1 MNKTAAYQCLDLDIN
16 NPDIDVDMIK
26 RQYRLKALIY
36 HPDKNKSPN
45 AASKFQEIHD
55 AYEYVL
61 RAEHCANRE
70 FPMYDDT
77 CNNAYAAA
85 GADSPDD
92 STNDSY
98 RNLFM
103 IFLKKILENET
114 GQSVFYNIIQR
125 ITTMCEAKAFELL
138 ERLDKPTLIK
148 TCIILTKYKDAFH
161 ITDNIMEKITNLIQT
176 RNENDECIILNP
188 SLKDLYNNNLYKLL
202 VNGETYIIPLWH
214 HELVYDNLGHDL
226 YVNCLPDLPGHIT
239 IDENNNIHIDVKYN
253 IHDIWEHEYIQVKCD
268 TMCYPI
274 QVNTLKLTHKQNVIF
289 AKQGLSKI
297 NVKNIY
303 DVSNKS
309 DVYVTVNLTLQ

>member
-1 MNKTAAYQCLDLDIN
+1 MNKAAAYQCLDLDIN
-16 NPDIDVDMIK
+16 DPDIDVDMIK

-45 AASKFQEIHD
+45 AVRKFQEIHD
-55 AYEYVL
+55 AYEYL
-61 RAEHCANRE
+61 LMAEEYANQ
-70 FPMYDDT
+70 DG
-77 CNNAYAAA
+77 YAAA
-85 GADSPDD
+85 DD
-92 STNDSY
+92 DSY

-103 IFLKKILENET
+103 MFLKKILENDT

-125 ITTMCEAKAFELL
+125 ITTMCESKAFELL

-161 ITDNIMEKITNLIQT
+161 ITDNIIEKITHLIQT

-188 SLKDLYNNNLYKLL
+188 TLKDLYNNNLYRLSA
-202 VNGETYIIPLWH
+202 NGEKYIIPLWH

-226 YVNCLPDLPGHIT
+226 YVNCLPDLPDHIS

-253 IHDIWEHEYIQVKCD
+253 IHDIWEHEYIQVQCD

-274 QVNTLKLTHKQNVIF
+274 QVNTLKLANKQNVIF

-297 NVKNIY
+297 NAKNIY
-303 DVSNKS
+303 DVSNRG
-309 DVYVTVNLTLQ
+309 DVYVTVHLNLQ

>member
-1 MNKTAAYQCLDLDIN
+1 MNKATAYQCLDLDIN
-16 NPDIDVDMIK
+16 DPDIDVDMIK

-45 AASKFQEIHD
+45 AVSKFQEIHN
-55 AYEYVL
+55 AYEYL
-61 RAEHCANRE
+61 LMAEEYANN
-70 FPMYDDT
+70 DT
-77 CNNAYAAA
+77 HATH
-85 GADSPDD
+85 DS
-92 STNDSY
+92 NDESY

-125 ITTMCEAKAFELL
+125 ITTMCESKAFELL

-148 TCIILTKYKDAFH
+148 TCIILAKYKDAFH
-161 ITDNIMEKITNLIQT
+161 ITDNIIEKITHLIQT

-188 SLKDLYNNNLYKLL
+188 TLKDLYNNNLYKLS

-226 YVNCLPDLPGHIT
+226 YVNCLPDLPSHIT
-239 IDENNNIHIDVKYN
+239 IDENNNIQIDVTYN
-253 IHDIWEHEYIQVKCD
+253 IHDIWEHEYIQVQCD

-274 QVNTLKLTHKQNVIF
+274 QVNTFKLANKQTVIF

-297 NVKNIY
+297 NAKNIY

-309 DVYVTVNLTLQ
+309 DVYVTVHLTLQ

>member
-1 MNKTAAYQCLDLDIN
+1 MNKAAAYQCLDLDIN

-45 AASKFQEIHD
+45 AVRKFHEIHD
-55 AYEYVL
+55 AYEYLL
-61 RAEHCANRE
+61 RAEEYASQDGYGSADDGDNR
-70 FPMYDDT
+70 
-77 CNNAYAAA
+77 
-85 GADSPDD
+85 
-92 STNDSY
+92 DSY

-103 IFLKKILENET
+103 MFLKKILENDT

-125 ITTMCEAKAFELL
+125 ITTMCESKAFELL

-161 ITDNIMEKITNLIQT
+161 ITDNIIEKITQLIQT

-188 SLKDLYNNNLYKLL
+188 TLKDMYNNNLYRLS

-214 HELVYDNLGHDL
+214 HELVYDNLGHDI
-226 YVNCLPDLPGHIT
+226 YVNCLPDLPDHIS

-253 IHDIWEHEYIQVKCD
+253 IRDIWEHEYIQVQCD

-274 QVNTLKLTHKQNVIF
+274 QVNTLKLANKQNVIF

-297 NVKNIY
+297 NAKNIY
-303 DVSNKS
+303 DVSNRG
-309 DVYVTVNLTLQ
+309 DVYVTVHLTLQ

>member
-1 MNKTAAYQCLDLDIN
+1 MNKAAAYKYLDLDIN
-16 NPDIDVDMIK
+16 DPDIDVDMIK

-45 AASKFQEIHD
+45 AVSKFQEIHN
-55 AYEYVL
+55 AYEYLL
-61 RAEHCANRE
+61 RAEEYANH
-70 FPMYDDT
+70 DDDA
-77 CNNAYAAA
+77 NP
-85 GADSPDD
+85 DS
-92 STNDSY
+92 NDESY

-103 IFLKKILENET
+103 MFLKKILENDT

-125 ITTMCEAKAFELL
+125 ITTMCESKAFELL

-161 ITDNIMEKITNLIQT
+161 ITDNIIEKITGLIQT

-188 SLKDLYNNNLYKLL
+188 TLKDMYNNNLYRLS

-214 HELVYDNLGHDL
+214 HELVYDNLGHDI
-226 YVNCLPDLPGHIT
+226 YVNCLPDLPDHIS

-253 IHDIWEHEYIQVKCD
+253 IRDIWEHEYIQVQCD

-274 QVNTLKLTHKQNVIF
+274 QVNTLKLTNKQNVIF

-297 NVKNIY
+297 NAKNIY
-303 DVSNKS
+303 DVSNRG
-309 DVYVTVNLTLQ
+309 DVYVTVHLILQ

>member
-1 MNKTAAYQCLDLDIN
+1 MNKVTAYQCLDLDIN
-16 NPDIDVDMIK
+16 DPDIDVDMIK

-45 AASKFQEIHD
+45 AVSKFQEIHD

-61 RAEHCANRE
+61 RAEEYANIDI
-70 FPMYDDT
+70 PMYDSSH
-77 CNNAYAAA
+77 
-85 GADSPDD
+85 ADAD
-92 STNDSY
+92 NDSY

-125 ITTMCEAKAFELL
+125 ITTMCESKAIELL

-161 ITDNIMEKITNLIQT
+161 ITDNIIEKITGLIQT

-188 SLKDLYNNNLYKLL
+188 TLKDLYNNNLYKLS

-226 YVNCLPDLPGHIT
+226 YVNCLPDLPDHIS
-239 IDENNNIHIDVKYN
+239 IDENNNIHIDVK
-253 IHDIWEHEYIQVKCD
+253 
-268 TMCYPI
+268 
-274 QVNTLKLTHKQNVIF
+274 
-289 AKQGLSKI
+289 
-297 NVKNIY
+297 
-303 DVSNKS
+303 
-309 DVYVTVNLTLQ
+309 

>member
-1 MNKTAAYQCLDLDIN
+1 MNKAAAYQCLDLDIN
-16 NPDIDVDMIK
+16 DPDIDVDMIK

-45 AASKFQEIHD
+45 AVSKFQEIHD
-55 AYEYVL
+55 AYEYLL
-61 RAEHCANRE
+61 RAEEYANQDG
-70 FPMYDDT
+70 YGHANDDD
-77 CNNAYAAA
+77 NR
-85 GADSPDD
+85 
-92 STNDSY
+92 DSY

-103 IFLKKILENET
+103 IFLKKILENDT

-125 ITTMCEAKAFELL
+125 ITTMCESKAFELL

-161 ITDNIMEKITNLIQT
+161 ITDNIIEKITGLIQT

-188 SLKDLYNNNLYKLL
+188 TLKDLYNNNLYKLS

-226 YVNCLPDLPGHIT
+226 YVNCLPDLPSHIT

-253 IHDIWEHEYIQVKCD
+253 MHDIWEHEYIQVHCD

-274 QVNTLKLTHKQNVIF
+274 QVNTLKLTHKQTVIF

-297 NVKNIY
+297 NAKNIFE
-303 DVSNKS
+303 VSNKG
-309 DVYVTVNLTLQ
+309 DVYVTVHLTLQ

>member
-1 MNKTAAYQCLDLDIN
+1 MNKTTAYQCLDLDIN

-45 AASKFQEIHD
+45 AVRKFQEIHD

-61 RAEHCANRE
+61 RAEEYANRE
-70 FPMYDDT
+70 FSMHDSHVADD
-77 CNNAYAAA
+77 A
-85 GADSPDD
+85 
-92 STNDSY
+92 NDESY

-125 ITTMCEAKAFELL
+125 ITTMCEVKAFELL

-148 TCIILTKYKDAFH
+148 TCIILTKYKEAFH
-161 ITDNIMEKITNLIQT
+161 ITDNIIEKITQLIQT
-176 RNENDECIILNP
+176 RNDNDECIILNP
-188 SLKDLYNNNLYKLL
+188 SLKDLYNNNLYKLS

-214 HELVYDNLGHDL
+214 HELVYDNLGHDI
-226 YVNCLPDLPGHIT
+226 YVNCLPDLPDHIS
-239 IDENNNIHIDVKYN
+239 IDENNNIHIVVKYN
-253 IHDIWEHEYIQVKCD
+253 IHEIWEREYIQVQCD
-268 TMCYPI
+268 AMCYPI

-297 NVKNIY
+297 NAKNIY

-309 DVYVTVNLTLQ
+309 DVYVTVHLTL

>member
-1 MNKTAAYQCLDLDIN
+1 MNKTTAYQCLDLDIN

-26 RQYRLKALIY
+26 RQYRIKALIY

-45 AASKFQEIHD
+45 AVRKFQEIHD

-61 RAEHCANRE
+61 RAEEYANRE
-70 FPMYDDT
+70 IPPHDD
-77 CNNAYAAA
+77 A
-85 GADSPDD
+85 
-92 STNDSY
+92 NDESY

-114 GQSVFYNIIQR
+114 GHSAFYNIIQR
-125 ITTMCEAKAFELL
+125 ITTMCEAKAVELL

-148 TCIILTKYKDAFH
+148 TCIILTKYKEAFH
-161 ITDNIMEKITNLIQT
+161 ITDNIIEKITQLIQT
-176 RNENDECIILNP
+176 RNDNDECIILNP
-188 SLKDLYNNNLYKLL
+188 SLKDLYNNNLYKLS
-202 VNGETYIIPLWH
+202 VNGEIYIIPLWH

-226 YVNCLPDLPGHIT
+226 YVNCLPDLPSHIT
-239 IDENNNIHIDVKYN
+239 IDENNNMHVDVKYN
-253 IHDIWEHEYIQVKCD
+253 IRDIWEHEYIQVQCD

-297 NVKNIY
+297 NAKNIY

-309 DVYVTVNLTLQ
+309 DVYVTVHLTL

>member
-1 MNKTAAYQCLDLDIN
+1 MNKAAAYQCLELDIN
-16 NPDIDVDMIK
+16 DHDIDVDVIK

-45 AASKFQEIHD
+45 AVRKFQEIHD
-55 AYEYVL
+55 AYEYLL
-61 RAEHCANRE
+61 RAEEYANQDG
-70 FPMYDDT
+70 YGAADDGD
-77 CNNAYAAA
+77 NR
-85 GADSPDD
+85 
-92 STNDSY
+92 DSY

-103 IFLKKILENET
+103 MFLKKILENET

-125 ITTMCEAKAFELL
+125 LTTMCESKAFELL

-161 ITDNIMEKITNLIQT
+161 ITDNIIEKITGLIQT

-188 SLKDLYNNNLYKLL
+188 TLKDLYNNNLYKLS

-226 YVNCLPDLPGHIT
+226 YVNCLPDLPDHIT

-253 IHDIWEHEYIQVKCD
+253 IHDIWEHEYLQVQCD

-274 QVNTLKLTHKQNVIF
+274 QVNTLKLTNKQNVIF
-289 AKQGLSKI
+289 VKQGLSKI

-303 DVSNKS
+303 DVSNRG
-309 DVYVTVNLTLQ
+309 DVYVTVHLTLK

>member
-1 MNKTAAYQCLDLDIN
+1 MNKTTAYQCLDLDIN

-45 AASKFQEIHD
+45 AVSKFQEIHD
-55 AYEYVL
+55 AYEYLL
-61 RAEHCANRE
+61 RAEEHANHDSHAA
-70 FPMYDDT
+70 DDH
-77 CNNAYAAA
+77 
-85 GADSPDD
+85 
-92 STNDSY
+92 SY

-125 ITTMCEAKAFELL
+125 ITTMCESKAFELL

-161 ITDNIMEKITNLIQT
+161 ITDNIIEKITHLIQT

-188 SLKDLYNNNLYKLL
+188 TLKDLYNNSLYKLS

-226 YVNCLPDLPGHIT
+226 YVNCLPDLPSHIT

-253 IHDIWEHEYIQVKCD
+253 IHDIWEHEYIQVQCD

-274 QVNTLKLTHKQNVIF
+274 QVNTLKLTHMQTVIF
-289 AKQGLSKI
+289 AKQGVSKI
-297 NVKNIY
+297 NAKNIF

-309 DVYVTVNLTLQ
+309 DVYVTVHLTLQ

>member
-1 MNKTAAYQCLDLDIN
+1 MNKATAYQCLDLDIN
-16 NPDIDVDMIK
+16 DPDIDVDMIK

-45 AASKFQEIHD
+45 AVSKFQEIHD
-55 AYEYVL
+55 AYEYLL
-61 RAEHCANRE
+61 RAEEYANIE
-70 FPMYDDT
+70 FSMH
-77 CNNAYAAA
+77 
-85 GADSPDD
+85 DSYGE
-92 STNDSY
+92 NDESY

-103 IFLKKILENET
+103 MFLKKILENDT

-161 ITDNIMEKITNLIQT
+161 ITDNIIDKITHLIQT

-188 SLKDLYNNNLYKLL
+188 TLKDLYNNNLYKLS

-226 YVNCLPDLPGHIT
+226 YVNCLPDLPSHIT
-239 IDENNNIHIDVKYN
+239 IDENNNIHIDVTYN
-253 IHDIWEHEYIQVKCD
+253 VHDIWEHEYIQVQCD

-309 DVYVTVNLTLQ
+309 DVYITLHLTLQ

>member
-1 MNKTAAYQCLDLDIN
+1 MNKTAAYQYLDLDIN
-16 NPDIDVDMIK
+16 DPDIDVDMIK

-45 AASKFQEIHD
+45 AVRKFQEIHD
-55 AYEYVL
+55 AYEYL
-61 RAEHCANRE
+61 LMADEYANN
-70 FPMYDDT
+70 DT
-77 CNNAYAAA
+77 HANH
-85 GADSPDD
+85 DS
-92 STNDSY
+92 NDESY
-98 RNLFM
+98 RNIFM

-125 ITTMCEAKAFELL
+125 ITTMCESKAFELL

-161 ITDNIMEKITNLIQT
+161 ITDNIIEKITHLIQT

-188 SLKDLYNNNLYKLL
+188 TLKDLYNNNLYKLS

-226 YVNCLPDLPGHIT
+226 YVNCLPDFPSHIT
-239 IDENNNIHIDVKYN
+239 IDENNNIQIDVTYN
-253 IHDIWEHEYIQVKCD
+253 IHDIWEHEYIQVQCD

-274 QVNTLKLTHKQNVIF
+274 QVNTFKLANKQTVIF

-297 NVKNIY
+297 NAKNIY

-309 DVYVTVNLTLQ
+309 DVYVTVHLTLQ

>member
-1 MNKTAAYQCLDLDIN
+1 MNKAAAYQCLDLDIN

-45 AASKFQEIHD
+45 AVRKFQEIHD
-55 AYEYVL
+55 AYEYL
-61 RAEHCANRE
+61 LMAEEYANQ
-70 FPMYDDT
+70 DG
-77 CNNAYAAA
+77 YAAA
-85 GADSPDD
+85 DD
-92 STNDSY
+92 DSY

-103 IFLKKILENET
+103 MFLKKILENDT

-125 ITTMCEAKAFELL
+125 ITTMCESKAFELL

-161 ITDNIMEKITNLIQT
+161 ITDNIIEKITQLIQT

-188 SLKDLYNNNLYKLL
+188 TLKDLHNNNLYRVS

-226 YVNCLPDLPGHIT
+226 YVNCLPDLPDHIS

-253 IHDIWEHEYIQVKCD
+253 IHDIWEHEYIQVQCD

-274 QVNTLKLTHKQNVIF
+274 QVNTLKLANKQNVIF

-297 NVKNIY
+297 NAKNIY
-303 DVSNKS
+303 DVSNRG
-309 DVYVTVNLTLQ
+309 DVYVTVHLTLQ

>member
-1 MNKTAAYQCLDLDIN
+1 MNKAAAYQCLDLDIN

-45 AASKFQEIHD
+45 AVRKFQEIHD
-55 AYEYVL
+55 AYEYL
-61 RAEHCANRE
+61 LMAEEYANQ
-70 FPMYDDT
+70 DG
-77 CNNAYAAA
+77 YAAA
-85 GADSPDD
+85 DD
-92 STNDSY
+92 DSY

-103 IFLKKILENET
+103 MFLKKILENDT

-125 ITTMCEAKAFELL
+125 ITTMCESKAFELL

-161 ITDNIMEKITNLIQT
+161 ITDNIIEKITQLIQT

-188 SLKDLYNNNLYKLL
+188 TLKDLHNNNLYRLS

-226 YVNCLPDLPGHIT
+226 YVNCLPDLPDHIS

-253 IHDIWEHEYIQVKCD
+253 IHDIWEHEYIQVQCD

-274 QVNTLKLTHKQNVIF
+274 QVNTLKLANKQNVIF

-297 NVKNIY
+297 NAKNIY
-303 DVSNKS
+303 DVSNRG
-309 DVYVTVNLTLQ
+309 DVYVTVHLTLQ

>member
-1 MNKTAAYQCLDLDIN
+1 MNKATAYQCLDLDIK
-16 NPDIDVDMIK
+16 NPDIDMDVIK

-45 AASKFQEIHD
+45 AVSKFQEIHD
-55 AYEYVL
+55 AYEYL
-61 RAEHCANRE
+61 LMAEEYANQDG
-70 FPMYDDT
+70 YGAADD
-77 CNNAYAAA
+77 
-85 GADSPDD
+85 
-92 STNDSY
+92 DSY

-103 IFLKKILENET
+103 IFLKKILENDT
-114 GQSVFYNIIQR
+114 GQSAFYNIIQR
-125 ITTMCEAKAFELL
+125 ITTMCESKAFELL

-161 ITDNIMEKITNLIQT
+161 ITDNIIEKITQLIQT

-188 SLKDLYNNNLYKLL
+188 TLKDLYNNNLYKLS

-226 YVNCLPDLPGHIT
+226 YVNCLPDLPSHIT
-239 IDENNNIHIDVKYN
+239 IDENNNIQIDVTYK
-253 IHDIWEHEYIQVKCD
+253 IHDIWEHEYIQVQCD

-274 QVNTLKLTHKQNVIF
+274 QVNTLKLTHKQTVIF

-297 NVKNIY
+297 NAKNIFE
-303 DVSNKS
+303 VSNKS
-309 DVYVTVNLTLQ
+309 DVYVTLHLTLQ

>member
-1 MNKTAAYQCLDLDIN
+1 MNKATAYQCLDLDIN
-16 NPDIDVDMIK
+16 DPDIDVDMIK

-45 AASKFQEIHD
+45 AVSKFHEIHN
-55 AYEYVL
+55 AYEYL
-61 RAEHCANRE
+61 LMAEEYANH
-70 FPMYDDT
+70 
-77 CNNAYAAA
+77 
-85 GADSPDD
+85 DSYGE
-92 STNDSY
+92 NDESY

-103 IFLKKILENET
+103 MFLKKILENDT

-125 ITTMCEAKAFELL
+125 ITTMCESKAFELL

-161 ITDNIMEKITNLIQT
+161 ITDNIIEKITHLIQT

-188 SLKDLYNNNLYKLL
+188 TLKDLYNNNLYKLS

-253 IHDIWEHEYIQVKCD
+253 IHDIWEHEYIQVQCD

-274 QVNTLKLTHKQNVIF
+274 QVNTLKLTNKQNVIF

-309 DVYVTVNLTLQ
+309 DVYVTVHLTLQ

>member
-1 MNKTAAYQCLDLDIN
+1 MNKATAYQCLDLDIK
-16 NPDIDVDMIK
+16 NPDIDMDVIK

-45 AASKFQEIHD
+45 AVRKFQEIHD
-55 AYEYVL
+55 AYEYLL
-61 RAEHCANRE
+61 RAEEYANLDSHTT
-70 FPMYDDT
+70 YDDA
-77 CNNAYAAA
+77 NH
-85 GADSPDD
+85 
-92 STNDSY
+92 DSY

-103 IFLKKILENET
+103 MFLKKILENDT

-125 ITTMCEAKAFELL
+125 LTTMCESKAFELL

-161 ITDNIMEKITNLIQT
+161 ITDNIIEKITGLIQT

-188 SLKDLYNNNLYKLL
+188 TLKDLYNNNLYKLS

-226 YVNCLPDLPGHIT
+226 YVNCLPDLPDHIT

-253 IHDIWEHEYIQVKCD
+253 IHDIWEHEYLQVQCD

-274 QVNTLKLTHKQNVIF
+274 QVNTLKLTNKQNVIF

-297 NVKNIY
+297 NAKNIY
-303 DVSNKS
+303 DVSNKG
-309 DVYVTVNLTLQ
+309 DVYVSVHLMLQ

>member
-1 MNKTAAYQCLDLDIN
+1 MNKTNAYQCLDLDIN
-16 NPDIDVDMIK
+16 DPDIDVDMIK

-45 AASKFQEIHD
+45 AVSKFQEIHD
-55 AYEYVL
+55 AYEYLL
-61 RAEHCANRE
+61 RAEEYANQDS
-70 FPMYDDT
+70 YGAADDGD
-77 CNNAYAAA
+77 NR
-85 GADSPDD
+85 
-92 STNDSY
+92 DSY

-103 IFLKKILENET
+103 IFLKKILENDT

-125 ITTMCEAKAFELL
+125 ITTMCESKAFELL

-161 ITDNIMEKITNLIQT
+161 ITDNIIQKITHLIQT

-188 SLKDLYNNNLYKLL
+188 TLKDLYNNNLYKLS
-202 VNGETYIIPLWH
+202 VNGKTYIIPLWH

-226 YVNCLPDLPGHIT
+226 YVNCLPDLPDHIS

-253 IHDIWEHEYIQVKCD
+253 IHDIWEHEYIQVQCD

-274 QVNTLKLTHKQNVIF
+274 QVNTLKLSHNQTLIF

-297 NVKNIY
+297 NAKNIY

-309 DVYVTVNLTLQ
+309 DVYVTLKLTLQ

>member
-1 MNKTAAYQCLDLDIN
+1 MNKTTAYQCLDLDIN
-16 NPDIDVDMIK
+16 DPDIDVDMIK

-45 AASKFQEIHD
+45 AVSKFQEIHD
-55 AYEYVL
+55 AYEYL
-61 RAEHCANRE
+61 LMAEEYANN
-70 FPMYDDT
+70 DT
-77 CNNAYAAA
+77 HANN
-85 GADSPDD
+85 DS
-92 STNDSY
+92 NDESY

-125 ITTMCEAKAFELL
+125 ITTMCESKAFELL

-161 ITDNIMEKITNLIQT
+161 ITDNIIEKITHLIQT

-188 SLKDLYNNNLYKLL
+188 TLKDLYNNNLYKLS

-226 YVNCLPDLPGHIT
+226 YVNCLPDLPDHIT

-253 IHDIWEHEYIQVKCD
+253 IHDIWEHEYIQVQCD

-274 QVNTLKLTHKQNVIF
+274 QVNTLKLTHKQIINF

-297 NVKNIY
+297 NAKNIY
-303 DVSNKS
+303 DVSNRG
-309 DVYVTVNLTLQ
+309 DVYVTVHLTLQ

>member
-1 MNKTAAYQCLDLDIN
+1 MNKATAYQCLDLDIN
-16 NPDIDVDMIK
+16 DPDINVDIIK

-45 AASKFQEIHD
+45 AVRKFHEIHD
-55 AYEYVL
+55 AYEYLL
-61 RAEHCANRE
+61 RADDYANQDGNA
-70 FPMYDDT
+70 YDDA
-77 CNNAYAAA
+77 NH
-85 GADSPDD
+85 
-92 STNDSY
+92 DSY

-103 IFLKKILENET
+103 MFLKKILENDT

-125 ITTMCEAKAFELL
+125 ITTMCESKAFELL

-161 ITDNIMEKITNLIQT
+161 ITDNIIEKITALIQT
-176 RNENDECIILNP
+176 RNENDECIVLNP
-188 SLKDLYNNNLYKLL
+188 TLKDMYNNNLYRLS

-214 HELVYDNLGHDL
+214 HELVYDNLGHDI
-226 YVNCLPDLPGHIT
+226 YVNCLPDLPDHIT

-253 IHDIWEHEYIQVKCD
+253 IHDIWEHEYLQVQCD

-274 QVNTLKLTHKQNVIF
+274 QVNTLKLANKQNVIF

-297 NVKNIY
+297 NAKNIY

-309 DVYVTVNLTLQ
+309 DVYVTVYMTLQ

>member
-1 MNKTAAYQCLDLDIN
+1 MNKATACHCLDLDIN
-16 NPDIDVDMIK
+16 DPDIDVDMIK
-26 RQYRLKALIY
+26 RQYRLKALIC

-45 AASKFQEIHD
+45 AVSKFQEIHD
-55 AYEYVL
+55 AYEYLL
-61 RAEHCANRE
+61 RAEEYANQDSHAT
-70 FPMYDDT
+70 YDDA
-77 CNNAYAAA
+77 NH
-85 GADSPDD
+85 
-92 STNDSY
+92 DSY

-103 IFLKKILENET
+103 MFLKKILENET

-125 ITTMCEAKAFELL
+125 ITTMCEAKTFELL

-161 ITDNIMEKITNLIQT
+161 ITDNIIEKITGLIQT

-188 SLKDLYNNNLYKLL
+188 TLKDMYNNNLYRLSL
-202 VNGETYIIPLWH
+202 NGETYIIPLWH

-226 YVNCLPDLPGHIT
+226 YVNCLPDLPDHIS

-253 IHDIWEHEYIQVKCD
+253 IHDIWEHEYIQVQCD

-274 QVNTLKLTHKQNVIF
+274 QVNTLKLANKQNVIF

-297 NVKNIY
+297 NAKNIY
-303 DVSNKS
+303 DVSNKG
-309 DVYVTVNLTLQ
+309 DVYVTVHLTLQ

>member
-1 MNKTAAYQCLDLDIN
+1 MNKTTAYQCLDLDIN
-16 NPDIDVDMIK
+16 DLDIDVDMIK

-45 AASKFQEIHD
+45 AVKKFQEIHD
-55 AYEYVL
+55 AYEYLL
-61 RAEHCANRE
+61 RVDEYANRE
-70 FPMYDDT
+70 FSMNDGPNADT
-77 CNNAYAAA
+77 
-85 GADSPDD
+85 D
-92 STNDSY
+92 NDSY

-103 IFLKKILENET
+103 IFLKKILENDT

-125 ITTMCEAKAFELL
+125 ITTMCESKAFELL

-161 ITDNIMEKITNLIQT
+161 ITDNIIEKITGLIQT

-188 SLKDLYNNNLYKLL
+188 TLKDLYNNNLYKLSA
-202 VNGETYIIPLWH
+202 NGEKYIIPLWH

-226 YVNCLPDLPGHIT
+226 YVNCLPDLPSHIT

-253 IHDIWEHEYIQVKCD
+253 IHDIWDNEYIQVQCD
-268 TMCYPI
+268 AMCYPI
-274 QVNTLKLTHKQNVIF
+274 QVNTLKLANKQTVIF

-297 NVKNIY
+297 NAKNIY
-303 DVSNKS
+303 DVSNKG
-309 DVYVTVNLTLQ
+309 DVYVTVHLILQ

>member
-1 MNKTAAYQCLDLDIN
+1 MNKAAAYQCLDLDIN
-16 NPDIDVDMIK
+16 DPDIDVDMIK

-45 AASKFQEIHD
+45 AVRKFQEIHD
-55 AYEYVL
+55 AYEYL
-61 RAEHCANRE
+61 LMADEYANN
-70 FPMYDDT
+70 DT
-77 CNNAYAAA
+77 HSNH
-85 GADSPDD
+85 DS
-92 STNDSY
+92 NDESY
-98 RNLFM
+98 RNIFM

-125 ITTMCEAKAFELL
+125 ITTMCESKAFELL

-161 ITDNIMEKITNLIQT
+161 ITDNIIEKITQLIQT

-188 SLKDLYNNNLYKLL
+188 TLKDMYNNNLYKLS

-214 HELVYDNLGHDL
+214 HELVYDNLGHDI
-226 YVNCLPDLPGHIT
+226 YVNCLPDLPDHIT

-253 IHDIWEHEYIQVKCD
+253 IHDIWDHEYIQVQCD

-274 QVNTLKLTHKQNVIF
+274 QVNTLKLANKQNVIF

-297 NVKNIY
+297 NAKNIY
-303 DVSNKS
+303 DVSNRG
-309 DVYVTVNLTLQ
+309 DVYVTVHLTLK

>member
-1 MNKTAAYQCLDLDIN
+1 MNKATAYQCLDLDIN
-16 NPDIDVDMIK
+16 NPDIDIDVIK

-45 AASKFQEIHD
+45 AVSKFQEIHD
-55 AYEYVL
+55 AYEYLL
-61 RAEHCANRE
+61 RAEEYANLD
-70 FPMYDDT
+70 FSMHDSSYTATDD
-77 CNNAYAAA
+77 
-85 GADSPDD
+85 
-92 STNDSY
+92 DSY

-125 ITTMCEAKAFELL
+125 ITTMCESKAFELL

-161 ITDNIMEKITNLIQT
+161 ITDNIIEKITQLIQT

-188 SLKDLYNNNLYKLL
+188 TLKDLYNNNLYKLS

-226 YVNCLPDLPGHIT
+226 YVNCLPDLPSHIT
-239 IDENNNIHIDVKYN
+239 IDENNNIQIDVTYN
-253 IHDIWEHEYIQVKCD
+253 IHDIWEHEYIQVQCD

-274 QVNTLKLTHKQNVIF
+274 QVNTLKLTHKQTVIF

-297 NVKNIY
+297 NAKNIFE
-303 DVSNKS
+303 VSNKS
-309 DVYVTVNLTLQ
+309 DVYVTLHLTLQ

>member
-1 MNKTAAYQCLDLDIN
+1 MNKATAYQCLDLDIN

-45 AASKFQEIHD
+45 AVSKFQEIHD
-55 AYEYVL
+55 AYEYLL
-61 RAEHCANRE
+61 RAEEYANQ
-70 FPMYDDT
+70 DS
-77 CNNAYAAA
+77 YAA
-85 GADSPDD
+85 DD
-92 STNDSY
+92 DSY

-103 IFLKKILENET
+103 IFLKKILENDT

-125 ITTMCEAKAFELL
+125 ITTMCESKAFELL

-161 ITDNIMEKITNLIQT
+161 ITDNIIEKITQLIQT

-188 SLKDLYNNNLYKLL
+188 TLKDLYNNNLYKLS

-226 YVNCLPDLPGHIT
+226 YVNCLPDLPSHIS

-253 IHDIWEHEYIQVKCD
+253 IHDIWEHEYIQVQCD
-268 TMCYPI
+268 TICYPI
-274 QVNTLKLTHKQNVIF
+274 QVNTLKLINKQLVIF

-297 NVKNIY
+297 NAKNIY
-303 DVSNKS
+303 DVSNKG
-309 DVYVTVNLTLQ
+309 DVYVTVHLTLQ

>member
-1 MNKTAAYQCLDLDIN
+1 MNKATAYQCLDLDIN
-16 NPDIDVDMIK
+16 DPDIDVDMIK

-45 AASKFQEIHD
+45 AVSKFQEIHG
-55 AYEYVL
+55 AYEYLL
-61 RAEHCANRE
+61 RAEEYANQDG
-70 FPMYDDT
+70 YGAADDGD
-77 CNNAYAAA
+77 N
-85 GADSPDD
+85 G
-92 STNDSY
+92 DSY

-103 IFLKKILENET
+103 MFLKKILENDT

-125 ITTMCEAKAFELL
+125 ITTMCESKAFELL

-161 ITDNIMEKITNLIQT
+161 ITDNIIEKITHLIQT

-188 SLKDLYNNNLYKLL
+188 TLKDLYNNNLYKLSL
-202 VNGETYIIPLWH
+202 NGETYIIPLWH

-226 YVNCLPDLPGHIT
+226 YVNCLPDLPDHIS

-253 IHDIWEHEYIQVKCD
+253 VHDIWEHEYIQVQCD
-268 TMCYPI
+268 AMCYPI
-274 QVNTLKLTHKQNVIF
+274 QVNTLKLTHKQTVIF

-297 NVKNIY
+297 NAKNIFE
-303 DVSNKS
+303 VSNKS
-309 DVYVTVNLTLQ
+309 DVYVTVHLTLQ

>member
-1 MNKTAAYQCLDLDIN
+1 MNKTTAYQCLDLDIN
-16 NPDIDVDMIK
+16 DPDIDVDMIK

-45 AASKFQEIHD
+45 AVSKFQEIHD
-55 AYEYVL
+55 AYEYL
-61 RAEHCANRE
+61 LKADEYANH
-70 FPMYDDT
+70 
-77 CNNAYAAA
+77 
-85 GADSPDD
+85 DSND
-92 STNDSY
+92 DSY

-103 IFLKKILENET
+103 IFLKKILENDT

-125 ITTMCEAKAFELL
+125 LTTMCESKAFELL

-161 ITDNIMEKITNLIQT
+161 ITDNIIEKITSLIQT
-176 RNENDECIILNP
+176 RNENDECIVLNP
-188 SLKDLYNNNLYKLL
+188 TLKDLYNNNLYKLS

-253 IHDIWEHEYIQVKCD
+253 IHDIWEHEYIQVHCD
-268 TMCYPI
+268 AVCYPI
-274 QVNTLKLTHKQNVIF
+274 QVNTLKLTHKQTVIF

-297 NVKNIY
+297 NAKNIY

-309 DVYVTVNLTLQ
+309 DVYVTVHLTLQ

>member
-1 MNKTAAYQCLDLDIN
+1 MNKATAYQCLDLDIN
-16 NPDIDVDMIK
+16 DLDIDVYMIK

-45 AASKFQEIHD
+45 AVSKFQEIHD
-55 AYEYVL
+55 AYEYL
-61 RAEHCANRE
+61 LMAEEYANI
-70 FPMYDDT
+70 DSH
-77 CNNAYAAA
+77 
-85 GADSPDD
+85 GAND
-92 STNDSY
+92 DSY

-103 IFLKKILENET
+103 MFLKKILENET

-125 ITTMCEAKAFELL
+125 ITTMCESKAFELL

-161 ITDNIMEKITNLIQT
+161 ITDNIIEKITHLIQT
-176 RNENDECIILNP
+176 RNENDECIVLNP
-188 SLKDLYNNNLYKLL
+188 TLKDLYNNNLYKLS

-239 IDENNNIHIDVKYN
+239 IDENNNIQIDVTYN
-253 IHDIWEHEYIQVKCD
+253 IHDIWEHEYIQVQCD

-274 QVNTLKLTHKQNVIF
+274 QVNTLKLTHKQTVIF
-289 AKQGLSKI
+289 AKQGISKI
-297 NVKNIY
+297 NAKNIY

-309 DVYVTVNLTLQ
+309 DVYVTIKLTLQ

>member
-1 MNKTAAYQCLDLDIN
+1 MNKATAYQCLDLDIN
-16 NPDIDVDMIK
+16 DPDIDVDMIK

-45 AASKFQEIHD
+45 AVSKFHEIHD
-55 AYEYVL
+55 AYEYLL
-61 RAEHCANRE
+61 RAEEYANR
-70 FPMYDDT
+70 DS
-77 CNNAYAAA
+77 NAAN
-85 GADSPDD
+85 DNFND
-92 STNDSY
+92 DSY

-103 IFLKKILENET
+103 IFLKKILENDT

-125 ITTMCEAKAFELL
+125 ITTMCESKAFELL

-161 ITDNIMEKITNLIQT
+161 ITDNIIEKITCLIQT

-188 SLKDLYNNNLYKLL
+188 TLKDLYNNNLYKLS

-226 YVNCLPDLPGHIT
+226 YVNCLPDLPSHIT

-253 IHDIWEHEYIQVKCD
+253 MHDIWEHEYIQVQCD

-274 QVNTLKLTHKQNVIF
+274 QVNTLKLTHKQTVIF

-297 NVKNIY
+297 NAKNIFE
-303 DVSNKS
+303 VSNKG
-309 DVYVTVNLTLQ
+309 DVYVTVYLTLQ

>member
-1 MNKTAAYQCLDLDIN
+1 MNKTTAYQCLDLDIN
-16 NPDIDVDMIK
+16 DPDIDVDMIK

-45 AASKFQEIHD
+45 AVSKFQEIHD
-55 AYEYVL
+55 AYEYL
-61 RAEHCANRE
+61 LMAEEYANR
-70 FPMYDDT
+70 
-77 CNNAYAAA
+77 
-85 GADSPDD
+85 DSHDAND
-92 STNDSY
+92 DSY

-125 ITTMCEAKAFELL
+125 ITTMCESKAFELL

-161 ITDNIMEKITNLIQT
+161 ITDNIIEKITHLIQT

-188 SLKDLYNNNLYKLL
+188 TLKDLYNNNLYKLS

-226 YVNCLPDLPGHIT
+226 YVNCLPDLPNHIT

-253 IHDIWEHEYIQVKCD
+253 IHDIWEHEYAQVQCD
-268 TMCYPI
+268 AMCYPI
-274 QVNTLKLTHKQNVIF
+274 QVNTLKLTHKQTVIF

-297 NVKNIY
+297 NVKNIF
-303 DVSNKS
+303 DISNKG
-309 DVYVTVNLTLQ
+309 DVYVTVYLTL

>member
-1 MNKTAAYQCLDLDIN
+1 MNKETAYQCLDLDIN
-16 NPDIDVDMIK
+16 NHNIDVDMIK

-45 AASKFQEIHD
+45 AVRKFQEIHD
-55 AYEYVL
+55 AYEYLL
-61 RAEHCANRE
+61 RAEEYANHDSHA
-70 FPMYDDT
+70 YDDS
-77 CNNAYAAA
+77 NH
-85 GADSPDD
+85 
-92 STNDSY
+92 DSY

-125 ITTMCEAKAFELL
+125 ITTMCESKAFELL
-138 ERLDKPTLIK
+138 ERLDKPTLVK

-161 ITDNIMEKITNLIQT
+161 ITDNIIEKITQLIQT

-188 SLKDLYNNNLYKLL
+188 TLKDMYNNNLYRLL

-253 IHDIWEHEYIQVKCD
+253 IHDIWEHEYLQVQCD

-274 QVNTLKLTHKQNVIF
+274 QVNTLKLANKQNVIF

-297 NVKNIY
+297 NAKNIY

-309 DVYVTVNLTLQ
+309 DVYITVHLTLQ

>member
-1 MNKTAAYQCLDLDIN
+1 MNKAAAYQCLDLDIN
-16 NPDIDVDMIK
+16 DLDIDADMIK

-45 AASKFQEIHD
+45 AVRKFQEIHD
-55 AYEYVL
+55 AYEYLL
-61 RAEHCANRE
+61 RAEEYASQDSDATYDGDNR
-70 FPMYDDT
+70 
-77 CNNAYAAA
+77 
-85 GADSPDD
+85 
-92 STNDSY
+92 DSY

-103 IFLKKILENET
+103 MFLKKILENET

-125 ITTMCEAKAFELL
+125 LTTMCESKAFELL

-161 ITDNIMEKITNLIQT
+161 ITDNIIEKITGLIQT

-188 SLKDLYNNNLYKLL
+188 TLKDLYNNNLYKLS

-226 YVNCLPDLPGHIT
+226 YVNCLPDLPDHIT

-253 IHDIWEHEYIQVKCD
+253 IHDIWEHEYLQVQCD

-274 QVNTLKLTHKQNVIF
+274 QVNTLKLTNKQNVIF

-297 NVKNIY
+297 NAKNIY
-303 DVSNKS
+303 DVSNRG
-309 DVYVTVNLTLQ
+309 DVYVTVHLTLQ

>member
-1 MNKTAAYQCLDLDIN
+1 MNKAAAYQCLDLDIN
-16 NPDIDVDMIK
+16 DLDIDADMIK

-45 AASKFQEIHD
+45 AVRKFQEIHD
-55 AYEYVL
+55 AYEYLL
-61 RAEHCANRE
+61 RAEEYASQDSHAANDN
-70 FPMYDDT
+70 FND
-77 CNNAYAAA
+77 
-85 GADSPDD
+85 
-92 STNDSY
+92 DSY

-125 ITTMCEAKAFELL
+125 LTTMCESKAFELL
-138 ERLDKPTLIK
+138 ERLDKPTLVK

-161 ITDNIMEKITNLIQT
+161 IADNIIEKITVLIQT

-188 SLKDLYNNNLYKLL
+188 TLKDLYNNNLYRLS

-226 YVNCLPDLPGHIT
+226 YVNCLQDLRDHIS

-253 IHDIWEHEYIQVKCD
+253 IHDIWEHEYIQVQCD

-274 QVNTLKLTHKQNVIF
+274 QVNTLKLANKQNVIF

-297 NVKNIY
+297 NAKNIY
-303 DVSNKS
+303 DVSNRG
-309 DVYVTVNLTLQ
+309 DVYVTVHLNLQ

>member
-1 MNKTAAYQCLDLDIN
+1 MNKAAAYQCLDLDIN
-16 NPDIDVDMIK
+16 DPDIDVDMIK

-45 AASKFQEIHD
+45 AVRKFQEIHD
-55 AYEYVL
+55 AYEYLL
-61 RAEHCANRE
+61 RADEYANQDS
-70 FPMYDDT
+70 YGAADDDY
-77 CNNAYAAA
+77 NH
-85 GADSPDD
+85 
-92 STNDSY
+92 DSY

-103 IFLKKILENET
+103 MFLKKILENDT
-114 GQSVFYNIIQR
+114 GHSVFYNIIQR
-125 ITTMCEAKAFELL
+125 ITTMCESKAFELL

-161 ITDNIMEKITNLIQT
+161 ITDNIIEKITQLIQT

-188 SLKDLYNNNLYKLL
+188 TLKDMYNNNLYRLS

-214 HELVYDNLGHDL
+214 HELVYDNLGHDI
-226 YVNCLPDLPGHIT
+226 YVNCLPDLPDYIS

-253 IHDIWEHEYIQVKCD
+253 IHDIWEHEYIQVQCD

-274 QVNTLKLTHKQNVIF
+274 QVNTLKLANKQNVIF

-297 NVKNIY
+297 NAKNIY
-303 DVSNKS
+303 DVSNRG
-309 DVYVTVNLTLQ
+309 DVYVTVHLTLK

>member
-1 MNKTAAYQCLDLDIN
+1 MNKAAAYQCLELDIN
-16 NPDIDVDMIK
+16 DHDIDVDVIK

-45 AASKFQEIHD
+45 AVRKFQEIHD
-55 AYEYVL
+55 AYEYLL
-61 RAEHCANRE
+61 RAEEYANQDSHAT
-70 FPMYDDT
+70 YDGD
-77 CNNAYAAA
+77 NR
-85 GADSPDD
+85 
-92 STNDSY
+92 DSY

-103 IFLKKILENET
+103 MFLKKILENET

-125 ITTMCEAKAFELL
+125 LTTMCESKAFELL

-161 ITDNIMEKITNLIQT
+161 ITDNIIEKITGLIQT

-188 SLKDLYNNNLYKLL
+188 TLKDLYNNNLYKLS

-226 YVNCLPDLPGHIT
+226 YVNCLPDLPDHIT

-253 IHDIWEHEYIQVKCD
+253 IHDIWEHEYLQVQCD

-274 QVNTLKLTHKQNVIF
+274 QVNTLKLTNKQNVIF
-289 AKQGLSKI
+289 VKQGLSKI

-303 DVSNKS
+303 DVSNRG
-309 DVYVTVNLTLQ
+309 DVYVTVHLTLK